1 MPVETIEA
9 SAADGERDK
18 PFFEK
23 VKDLFG

>member
-1 MPVETIEA
+1 VDHLEA
-9 SAADGERDK
+9 TAPDGGRDK